1 MGPCCPPSNH
11 PTPHYVGHAMGLPV
25 ETPIPPARLAHNE
38 APLVMPIP
46 RKSVVG
52 GVEDVLVPSRPQWR
66 PTLAELERAMMRSS
80 RARRGFEGYALKQ
93 TTMTSR
99 TTARRDAS
107 ADSIIPEAVKASG
120 RGRSL
125 EPPQQVQDPVEGPHQ
140 TAHNAV
146 RPSCNECDVQFR
158 HAHELWRHLRETKA
172 HGGARFRC
180 DACEKAYTRKDALTN
195 HKRRKHS
202 AI

>member
-1 MGPCCPPSNH
+1 MGPCCPPSDY
-11 PTPHYVGHAMGLPV
+11 PTPHHGGYAMGMPV
-25 ETPIPPARLAHNE
+25 EAPTPPAHLAYNE
-38 APLVMPIP
+38 ASLVMPAP
-46 RKSVVG
+46 RKAVVG
-52 GVEDVLVPSRPQWR
+52 RVEDVLVPPRPQWR
-66 PTLAELERAMMRSS
+66 PTLAELEYAMIRSS
-80 RARRGFEGYALKQ
+80 CARRGSEGYTLYQ
-93 TTMTSR
+93 TTMKSR
-99 TTARRDAS
+99 MSARRDAS
-107 ADSIIPEAVKASG
+107 ADSIIPEAVNASG

-125 EPPQQVQDPVEGPHQ
+125 EPPQQVQELEDGIHQ
-140 TAHNAV
+140 AAHGAA

-180 DACEKAYTRKDALTN
+180 DACKKAYTRKDALTN